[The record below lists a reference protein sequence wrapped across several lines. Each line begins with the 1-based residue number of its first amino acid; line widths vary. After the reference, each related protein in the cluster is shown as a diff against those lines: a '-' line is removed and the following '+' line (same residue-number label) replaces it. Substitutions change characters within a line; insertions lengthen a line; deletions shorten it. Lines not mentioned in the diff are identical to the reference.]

1 MAKSLPRIEGRT
13 ENQIVADTH
22 QTPAYWVLSPRRLQ
36 RRYAPFSL
44 DIRRGAMGAEGEFS

>member
-1 MAKSLPRIEGRT
+1 MTKSLPRIEGRT